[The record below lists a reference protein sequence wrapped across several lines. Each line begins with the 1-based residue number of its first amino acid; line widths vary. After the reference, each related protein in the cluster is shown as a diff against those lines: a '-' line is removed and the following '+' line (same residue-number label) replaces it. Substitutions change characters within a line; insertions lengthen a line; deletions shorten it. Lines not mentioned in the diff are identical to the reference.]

1 AGIGDVLAFY
11 WAPTGLTGA
20 VLASVVIAGVV
31 TVLYLAVMFA
41 ADRGAMQ
48 AALQRGRRRRGSDA

>member
-1 AGIGDVLAFY
+1 MLAFY